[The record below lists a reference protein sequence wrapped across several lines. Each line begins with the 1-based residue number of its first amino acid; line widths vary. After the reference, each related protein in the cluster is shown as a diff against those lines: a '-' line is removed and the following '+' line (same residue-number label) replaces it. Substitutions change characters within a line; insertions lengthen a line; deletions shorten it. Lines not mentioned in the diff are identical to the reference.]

1 MTDTHKIISTG
12 EAAKMLGVGTATVCR
27 WYDIGKLKGYEHL
40 GTRRTIKIRLSSVE
54 AVLRSGVERE

>member
-1 MTDTHKIISTG
+1 
-12 EAAKMLGVGTATVCR
+12 MLGVGTATVCR